1 MNRQPVALLLTAF
14 RFAPDKKTL
23 DVYARQ
29 AQAEGDPTVR
39 AMLAESV
46 FRLSKKP

>member
-1 MNRQPVALLLTAF
+1 
-14 RFAPDKKTL
+14 
-23 DVYARQ
+23 VYARQ